1 MLKDILCR
9 PAPQRR
15 STGFRSRRGDALDG
29 RGTWLYLHAMNPSS
43 DAPQAR
49 FYQSQGLRLHYT
61 DWGNA
66 AAPALLLVHG
76 GLDHS
81 RSWDDLARA
90 LRSTFHVIAPD
101 LRGHGDS
108 AWAVGSSYS
117 LADHVYDLT
126 CLAKSASLEK
136 FAIVGH
142 SMGGMVSLT
151 YAGAF
156 PEKVSRLVVLDGVT
170 NFPAR
175 KIKPVELRIADWVGD
190 LDKTAQRRIHRYPS
204 VADGADRMLARNA
217 RLTREQA
224 MHLATHALKQ
234 NAAGELIWK
243 FDPYLRA
250 RAPYRLSLEDHI
262 GLWSRIA
269 CPTLLVAG
277 SESFLPD
284 PETAGVLGHF
294 RQAELVKIAGAGHW
308 LQHDQPE
315 AVLGVLRTFLDA
327 AARTEPAMSGPTA

>member
-1 MLKDILCR
+1 
-9 PAPQRR
+9 
-15 STGFRSRRGDALDG
+15 
-29 RGTWLYLHAMNPSS
+29 MNPLS

-49 FYQSQGLRLHYT
+49 FYQSHGLRLHYT

-66 AAPALLLVHG
+66 SAPPLLLVHG

-81 RSWDDLARA
+81 RSWDHVARA
-90 LRSTFHVIAPD
+90 LRANFHVIAPD

-108 AWAVGSSYS
+108 DWAKGSSYS
-117 LADHVYDLT
+117 LADHVYDLA
-126 CLAKSASLEK
+126 CLVKSEALENV
-136 FAIVGH
+136 AVVGH

-151 YAGAF
+151 FAGAF

-175 KIKPVELRIADWVGD
+175 RVKPIEARIADWVGD
-190 LDKTAQRRIHRYPS
+190 LDKTAQRKSQHYAS
-204 VADGADRMLARNA
+204 VADGADRMLGRNA

-224 MHLATHALKQ
+224 MHLATHALK
-234 NAAGELIWK
+234 ADAGGGYSWK

-250 RAPYRLSLEDHI
+250 RAPYRLSLEDNI
-262 GLWSRIA
+262 ALWSRIA

-294 RQAELVKIAGAGHW
+294 QQAELVKIEGAGHW
-308 LQHDQPE
+308 VQHDKPAE
-315 AVLGVLRTFLDA
+315 IIDALKTFLEVPVTGEA
-327 AARTEPAMSGPTA
+327 AIPGSSSVA

>member
-1 MLKDILCR
+1 
-9 PAPQRR
+9 
-15 STGFRSRRGDALDG
+15 
-29 RGTWLYLHAMNPSS
+29 MNPSS

-49 FYQSQGLRLHYT
+49 YHQSQGLRLHYT

-66 AAPALLLVHG
+66 SAPPLLLVHG

-81 RSWDDLARA
+81 RSWDHVARA
-90 LRSTFHVIAPD
+90 LRTNFHVIAPD

-108 AWAVGSSYS
+108 EWAVGSSYS
-117 LADHVYDLT
+117 LADHVCDLT
-126 CLAKSASLEK
+126 CLVKAEGLEK
-136 FAIVGH
+136 VAVVGH

-156 PEKVSRLVVLDGVT
+156 PEKVSRLAVLDGVT

-175 KIKPVELRIADWVGD
+175 RVKPIELRIADWVGD
-190 LDKTAQRRIHRYPS
+190 LDKTAQRKTQRYGS
-204 VADGADRMLARNA
+204 VSDGADRMLGRNA

-224 MHLATHALKQ
+224 MHLATHALKPD
-234 NAAGELIWK
+234 ADGGYSWK

-250 RAPYRLSLEDHI
+250 RAPYRLSLEDNI
-262 GLWSRIA
+262 ALWSRIA

-294 RQAELVKIAGAGHW
+294 RQAELIRIAGAGHW
-308 LQHDQPE
+308 VQHDKPAEIIE
-315 AVLGVLRTFLDA
+315 ALRKFLAVPARGEA
-327 AARTEPAMSGPTA
+327 ALSGPSPAA

>member
-1 MLKDILCR
+1 MN
-9 PAPQRR
+9 PAP
-15 STGFRSRRGDALDG
+15 
-29 RGTWLYLHAMNPSS
+29 

-49 FYQSQGLRLHYT
+49 FYESQGLRLHYS

-66 AAPALLLVHG
+66 SAPPLLLIHG

-81 RSWDDLARA
+81 RSWDHVARA
-90 LRSTFHVIAPD
+90 LRTDFHVIAPD

-108 AWAVGSSYS
+108 DWAKGSSYS
-117 LADHVYDLT
+117 LADHVYDLAG
-126 CLAKSASLEK
+126 LVKSEGLEK
-136 FAIVGH
+136 AAVVGH

-175 KIKPVELRIADWVGD
+175 RVKPIDVRIADWVAD
-190 LDKTAQRRIHRYPS
+190 LDKTAQRRTQRYAS
-204 VADGADRMLARNA
+204 VADGADRMLGRNA
-217 RLTREQA
+217 RLTLEQA
-224 MHLATHALKQ
+224 IHLATHALKKD
-234 NAAGELIWK
+234 AGGGYGWK

-250 RAPYRLSLEDHI
+250 RAPYRLSLEDNI
-262 GLWSRIA
+262 ALWSRIA

-294 RQAELVKIAGAGHW
+294 RQAELVKIDGAGHW
-308 LQHDQPE
+308 VQHDKPAE
-315 AVLGVLRTFLDA
+315 IIDALKTFLA
-327 AARTEPAMSGPTA
+327 ASARGKAVFLGPSPVA

>member
-1 MLKDILCR
+1 MDT
-9 PAPQRR
+9 AP
-15 STGFRSRRGDALDG
+15 
-29 RGTWLYLHAMNPSS
+29 

-49 FYQSQGLRLHYT
+49 FYQSQGLRLHYS
-61 DWGNA
+61 DWGNPS
-66 AAPALLLVHG
+66 APALLLVHG

-108 AWAVGSSYS
+108 DWAAGSSYS

-136 FAIVGH
+136 FAVVGH

-156 PEKVSRLVVLDGVT
+156 PGKVSRLVVLDGVT

-175 KIKPVELRIADWVGD
+175 KIRPIELRIADWVGD
-190 LDKTAQRRIHRYPS
+190 LDKTAQRKIHRYAS

-224 MHLATHALKQ
+224 MQLATHALKP
-234 NAAGELIWK
+234 NAAGEFIWK

-262 GLWSRIA
+262 ALWSRIA

-294 RQAELVKIAGAGHW
+294 RQAELVKIEGAGHW
-308 LQHDQPE
+308 LQHDRPE
-315 AVLGVLRTFLDA
+315 AVLGVLQTFLDGASRRGA
-327 AARTEPAMSGPTA
+327 AMTGPSTVA

>member
-1 MLKDILCR
+1 
-9 PAPQRR
+9 
-15 STGFRSRRGDALDG
+15 
-29 RGTWLYLHAMNPSS
+29 MNPSS

-49 FYQSQGLRLHYT
+49 YHQSQGLRLHYT

-66 AAPALLLVHG
+66 SAPPLLLVHG

-81 RSWDDLARA
+81 RSWDHVARA
-90 LRSTFHVIAPD
+90 LRTNFHIIAPD

-108 AWAVGSSYS
+108 EWAVGSSYS

-126 CLAKSASLEK
+126 CLVKAEGLEK
-136 FAIVGH
+136 VAVVGH

-156 PEKVSRLVVLDGVT
+156 PEKVSRLAVLDGVT

-175 KIKPVELRIADWVGD
+175 RVKPIELRIADWVGD
-190 LDKTAQRRIHRYPS
+190 LDKTAQRKTQRYGS
-204 VADGADRMLARNA
+204 VSDGADRMLGRNA

-224 MHLATHALKQ
+224 MHLATHALKPD
-234 NAAGELIWK
+234 ADGGFSWK

-250 RAPYRLSLEDHI
+250 RAPYRLSLEDNI
-262 GLWSRIA
+262 ALWSRIA

-294 RQAELVKIAGAGHW
+294 RQAELIRIAGAGHW
-308 LQHDQPE
+308 VQHDKPAEIIE
-315 AVLGVLRTFLDA
+315 ALRKFLAVPARGEA
-327 AARTEPAMSGPTA
+327 ALSGPSPAA